1 MTPTREETIFL
12 IVLLVNCLIAVLYL
26 LVGALIMVPVRT
38 HKEKKEETEVTH
50 DNRRTYLLRALVM
63 VLFPVVGI
71 LFFFFSHLLCVI
83 SRLLLSWSAM
93 NLEDITFRKDRVK
106 TQLKADEDRERGVL
120 PMEEAIAVND
130 NKNLRTVMMNTL
142 RGDIQNSLSSL
153 AMALN
158 IEDSESSHYAA
169 SVLSRELNEFRLTVQ
184 KLYLEM
190 REEEEDQ
197 TDAEELLLDYMDTVL
212 KQQIFTDLEQ
222 KKYVDMME
230 ETAETLYGKNPD
242 RITAERYEG
251 VCMRLLEMRSFQEA
265 EKWCLR
271 LAEQHPDQLAAYT
284 CRLKLYFTAKNREA
298 FFQALT
304 ELKSSKVVIDRETL
318 ELIRTFS

>member
-1 MTPTREETIFL
+1 MTREETIFL
-12 IVLLVNCLIAVLYL
+12 TVVLVNLLIAVLYL
-26 LVGALIMVPVRT
+26 LVGALIMVPIRT

-63 VLFPVVGI
+63 VFFPVVGI
-71 LFFFFSHLLCVI
+71 LFFFFSHLLFLI
-83 SRLLLSWSAM
+83 SRLLLSWSHM

-130 NKNLRTVMMNTL
+130 NKSLRAVMMNTL

-197 TDAEELLLDYMDTVL
+197 TNAEELLLE
-212 KQQIFTDLEQ
+212 F
-222 KKYVDMME
+222 
-230 ETAETLYGKNPD
+230 
-242 RITAERYEG
+242 
-251 VCMRLLEMRSFQEA
+251 
-265 EKWCLR
+265 
-271 LAEQHPDQLAAYT
+271 
-284 CRLKLYFTAKNREA
+284 
-298 FFQALT
+298 
-304 ELKSSKVVIDRETL
+304 
-318 ELIRTFS
+318 

>member
-1 MTPTREETIFL
+1 MTREETIFL
-12 IVLLVNCLIAVLYL
+12 TVVLVNLLIAVLYL
-26 LVGALIMVPVRT
+26 LVGALIMVPIRT

-63 VLFPVVGI
+63 VFFPVVGI
-71 LFFFFSHLLCVI
+71 LFFFFSHLLFLI
-83 SRLLLSWSAM
+83 SRLLLSWSHM

-130 NKNLRTVMMNTL
+130 NKSLRAVMMNTL

-197 TDAEELLLDYMDTVL
+197 TNAEELLLDYMDTVL

-222 KKYVDMME
+222 RKYVFMME
-230 ETAETLYGKNPD
+230 EAAETLYGKNPAP
-242 RITAERYEG
+242 ITAERYEG
-251 VCMRLLEMRSFQEA
+251 VCMRLLEIQSFQEA

-284 CRLKLYFTAKNREA
+284 CRLKLYFTAKNREG
-298 FFQALT
+298 FFRTLA
-304 ELKSSKVVIDRETL
+304 ELKGSKVVIDRETL